1 MIGIEVKGKDDPK
14 VRIVFEFENG
24 IGGYAINVEIDAAA
38 RIGCEETL
46 SWRSHAETVDGGDCA
61 NGLNCH

>member
-14 VRIVFEFENG
+14 VRIVFEFKDG
-24 IGGYAINVEIDAAA
+24 IGGYPIDVEIDAAT

-46 SWRSHAETVDGGDCA
+46 PWRSNAETVD
-61 NGLNCH
+61 